1 MSGSISGVSTGTQ
14 ANAATTA
21 ASSGSAT
28 TSSATN
34 PLTSLTNN
42 FNSFLNLLL
51 TQLQNQDPS
60 SPMDTNQFTSE
71 LVQFSEVEQQITTN
85 GSLTTLIQATQG
97 TETIQAS
104 GVVGKQ
110 VTINSPQLALQ
121 SGTGTLNFNTAT
133 AEPVSISLTN
143 SSGVDVK
150 DASLTSTAGANRWTW
165 DGTDNSGN
173 TLPDGVY
180 TATVT
185 GGSSNATATPVP
197 FTVTGTATGVTNSN
211 GVVSIQ
217 VGALTTP
224 FSNIESVA
232 N

>member
-1 MSGSISGVSTGTQ
+1 MSGSISSLSSSTQ
-14 ANAATTA
+14 ANAGITA
-21 ASSGSAT
+21 ASNSSAT

-34 PLTSLTNN
+34 PLSSLTNN

-150 DASLTSTAGANRWTW
+150 DASLTSTAGNNSWTW
-165 DGTDNSGN
+165 NGTDNSGN

-185 GGSSNATATPVP
+185 GGGSNATATAVP

-217 VGALTTP
+217 VGALTTA
-224 FSNIESVA
+224 FSNIESVGS
-232 N
+232 

>member
-1 MSGSISGVSTGTQ
+1 MSGSISSLTSKAQ
-14 ANAATTA
+14 ANAATTSA
-21 ASSGSAT
+21 NSGSAT
-28 TSSATN
+28 ASSASN
-34 PLTSLTNN
+34 PLASLTNN
-42 FNSFLNLLL
+42 FNSFLHLLL
-51 TQLQNQDPS
+51 TQMQNQDPS

-71 LVQFSEVEQQITTN
+71 LVQFSQVEQQITTN

-97 TETIQAS
+97 SETIQAS
-104 GVVGKQ
+104 SVVGKQ
-110 VTINSPQLALQ
+110 VTVNSPQLALQ
-121 SGTGTLNFNTAT
+121 NGTGMLNFSTAT
-133 AEPVSISLTN
+133 AEPVSISLVN
-143 SSGVDVK
+143 GSGIDVK
-150 DASLTSTAGANRWTW
+150 DASLTSTAGANSWTW
-165 DGTDNSGN
+165 DGTDNSGS

-185 GGSSNATATPVP
+185 GGSSSATATAVP

-224 FSNIESVA
+224 FSNIASVG

>member
-1 MSGSISGVSTGTQ
+1 MSGSISGLSTGT
-14 ANAATTA
+14 ATTA
-21 ASSGSAT
+21 AASASASAS
-28 TSSATN
+28 SSAAAN
-34 PLTSLTNN
+34 PLASLTNN

-85 GSLTTLIQATQG
+85 SSLTTLIQATQG

-104 GVVGKQ
+104 GIVGQQ
-110 VTINSPQLALQ
+110 VTVNSTQLALQ
-121 SGTGTLNFNTAT
+121 NGTGAINFTTPT

-150 DASLTSTAGANRWTW
+150 DASLTSTAGNNTWTW
-165 DGTDNSGN
+165 NGTDNSGS

-185 GGSSNATATPVP
+185 GGSSSATASAVP
-197 FTVTGTATGVTNSN
+197 FTVSGTATGVTNSN
-211 GVVSIQ
+211 GVVSLEL
-217 VGALTTP
+217 GKLTTP
-224 FSNIESVA
+224 FSNIASVGKE
-232 N
+232 

>member
-1 MSGSISGVSTGTQ
+1 MSGSISSLSTSAQGHS
-14 ANAATTA
+14 ATTA
-21 ASSGSAT
+21 AGSGSAT
-28 TSSATN
+28 TSSSGNA
-34 PLTSLTNN
+34 LSSLTNN

-97 TETIQAS
+97 SETIQAS

-110 VTINSPQLALQ
+110 ITINSPQLALQ
-121 SGTGTLNFNTAT
+121 GGTGTVNFNTTT

-150 DASLTSTAGANRWTW
+150 DVSLTSAAGANSWTW
-165 DGTDNSGN
+165 NGTDNSGN

-185 GGSSNATATPVP
+185 GGTSNATATAVP
-197 FTVTGTATGVTNSN
+197 FTVTGTATGVTNAN

-224 FSNIESVA
+224 FSNIESVG

>member
-1 MSGSISGVSTGTQ
+1 MSGSISSLSTGAQ
-14 ANAATTA
+14 ANAATTTA
-21 ASSGSAT
+21 ASGSASST
-28 TSSATN
+28 SATN
-34 PLTSLTNN
+34 PLASLTNN

-110 VTINSPQLALQ
+110 VTVNSSQLALQ
-121 SGTGTLNFNTAT
+121 NGTSTINFSTPT
-133 AEPVSISLTN
+133 SEPVSISLSN

-150 DASLTSTAGANRWTW
+150 DASLTSKAGNNSWTW
-165 DGTDNSGN
+165 DGTDNSGAS
-173 TLPDGVY
+173 LPDGVY

-185 GGSSNATATPVP
+185 GGSSGASATAVP
-197 FTVTGTATGVTNSN
+197 FTVTGTATGVTNGN
-211 GVVSIQ
+211 GVVSLQ
-217 VGALTTP
+217 LGALTTP
-224 FSNIESVA
+224 FSNIASVG